1 MIPIEYTMSC
11 RCETRGVHIGKQ
23 VSNYARGKSSEDRN
37 QVSARRGT
45 ILLAH
50 PQALFVAGLIHLL
63 EERGYQLT
71 RQVFT
76 VDELFQAVPVDDP
89 DIVLLHPSLLGDDMS
104 TIRALAKDNSRAIVV
119 LTDLHHASSV
129 PHQAML
135 AGARGCLSY
144 ADAPELFFDSLRL
157 LLLGS
162 TVVSSEASQFLWNL
176 AIKNEPLKPLAELSP
191 REQQLAVLVA
201 RGATNRE
208 IADELSISEH
218 TVKIHLGHILT
229 KLDLRNRQQ
238 LAAWVA
244 RLNLVEDIPVED

>member
-1 MIPIEYTMSC
+1 MS
-11 RCETRGVHIGKQ
+11 TR
-23 VSNYARGKSSEDRN
+23 S
-37 QVSARRGT
+37 GT

-50 PQALFVAGLIHLL
+50 PHALFVAGLIRLL
-63 EERGYQLT
+63 EERGYQVTHHVTTL
-71 RQVFT
+71 
-76 VDELFQAVPVDDP
+76 DELFHAIQEHDP
-89 DIVLLHPSLLGDDMS
+89 AIVILHPSLLGDDMS
-104 TIRALAKDNSRAIVV
+104 TIRTLAYDKHRAIVV
-119 LTDLHHASSV
+119 LTDLNHNSSL

-144 ADAPELFFDSLRL
+144 ADAPDLFVDSMRL

-162 TVVSSEASQFLWNL
+162 TVVSPKASEFLWNP
-176 AIKNEPLKPLAELSP
+176 AIISSEPIEPLAKLSP
-191 REQQLAVLVA
+191 REHQLALLVA